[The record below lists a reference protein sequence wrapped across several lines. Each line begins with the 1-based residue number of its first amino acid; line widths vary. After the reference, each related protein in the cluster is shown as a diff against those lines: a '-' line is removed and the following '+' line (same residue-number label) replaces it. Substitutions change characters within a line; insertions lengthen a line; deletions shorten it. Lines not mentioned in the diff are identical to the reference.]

1 MIFPL
6 NRFLYT
12 LVFIGFIS
20 CDSEDASPCFKTAG
34 TTIIQEFDLDGF
46 NSIRV
51 AGDMQ
56 LIIKQGETQLVQLKS
71 GENIIDEVQLAVED
85 SLLVARYDD
94 GCNLARAY
102 GVAQLIVTIPE
113 LKTIRNAS
121 SYDVIGE
128 GTLRFPQL
136 RLESNTLDA
145 DTDIFYNT
153 SGFELTMDNQRLE
166 LSANGKAL
174 FKLQGNTERLVVNF
188 ADKTAR
194 LEGRELIAQHV
205 EVFHRS
211 ANAIIVNPQRSLSG
225 IITGPGDLIAI
236 KKPASVDVRERFTGK
251 LIFENQ

>member
-1 MIFPL
+1 VIFSL
-6 NRFLYT
+6 NRFLYS

-34 TTIIQEFDLDGF
+34 TTIMQEFDLDGF

-56 LIIKQGETQLVQLKS
+56 LIIKQGETQLVHLKS
-71 GENIIDEVQLAVED
+71 GENIIDEVQLMVQD
-85 SLLVARYDD
+85 SLLVAHYDD
-94 GCNLARAY
+94 GCNLARHY
-102 GVAQLIVTIPE
+102 GVTQLIITLPE
-113 LKTIRNAS
+113 LKMILNAS

-128 GTLRFPQL
+128 GTLRFRQL

-145 DTDIFYNT
+145 DADLLYNT
-153 SGFELTMDNQRLE
+153 SGFDLVLDNQQLE
-166 LSANGKAL
+166 LAANGKAL
-174 FKLQGNTERLVVNF
+174 FNLKGKTERLSINF

-205 EVFHRS
+205 DFFHRS
-211 ANAIIVNPQRSLSG
+211 ANAILVNPQQSLTG
-225 IITGPGDLIAI
+225 IITGPGDVIVVNR
-236 KKPASVDVRERFTGK
+236 PPSVNVSERFIGK